1 MLNSLNIE
9 QFKTHNSGSY
19 DAIPLSYETFGCTL
33 GTAPIV
39 LVNHALTGNSSVVGE
54 NGWWKDLIGDGK
66 CIDTLQ
72 YSILAF
78 NIPGNGYDGF
88 LIDNY
93 EDFSVFDVASLFLKG
108 LELLKIDSLFAVI
121 GGSLGGS
128 VTWQM
133 TVLQPKLTEHII
145 PIASDWRAT
154 DWVLA
159 QCRIQKQLLE
169 NSSQPVEDARMHAM
183 TFYRTPQ
190 SLTAKFNRFKQ
201 VGSKKY
207 DVENWLESHGEK
219 LQKRFHLK
227 AYKLMN
233 HLLMTADVT
242 DGTRNFID
250 SAKRIKGAIHLIGI
264 DSDQFYLN
272 EEIKKSYLALSEV
285 KSNVSF
291 SEINSIHGHDG
302 FLIELDQ
309 LTEILR
315 DIFQLQIIP
324 ISE

>member
-1 MLNSLNIE
+1 MLNSLKIE
-9 QFKTHNSGSY
+9 QFKTHNSSIY
-19 DAIPLSYETFGCTL
+19 ESIPLSYETFGRPL

-54 NGWWKDLIGDGK
+54 RGWWKDLIGEEK
-66 CIDTLQ
+66 CIDTSQ

-93 EDFSVFDVASLFLKG
+93 EDFSVFDVANLFIKG
-108 LELLKIDSLFAVI
+108 LDLLKISSLFAGI

-128 VTWQM
+128 VTLQM
-133 TVLQPKLTEHII
+133 AVLRPELIEHVI
-145 PIASDWRAT
+145 PIASDWKAT

-169 NSSQPVEDARMHAM
+169 NSSNPLQDARMHAM

-190 SLTAKFNRFKQ
+190 SLSAKFDRTKQ
-201 VGSKKY
+201 VGSKNY
-207 DVENWLESHGEK
+207 DVENWLQSHGEK

-233 HLLMTADVT
+233 HLLMTVDVT

-250 SAKRIKGAIHLIGI
+250 SVTRINGAIHLIGI

-272 EEIKKSYLALSEV
+272 EEINRSYLAISEF
-285 KSNVSF
+285 KRNISF
-291 SEINSIHGHDG
+291 SEIISIHGHDG
-302 FLIELDQ
+302 FLIEFDQ
-309 LTEILR
+309 LTEILK
-315 DIFQLQIIP
+315 DIFQLQITT
-324 ISE
+324 

>member
-1 MLNSLNIE
+1 MLNSLKIE
-9 QFKTHNSGSY
+9 KFKTHNSSIY
-19 DAIPLSYETFGCTL
+19 ESIPLSFETFGCPL

-54 NGWWKDLIGDGK
+54 GGWWKDLIGEDK
-66 CIDTLQ
+66 CIDTIQ

-93 EDFSVFDVASLFLKG
+93 EDFSVFDVANIFLKG
-108 LELLKIDSLFAVI
+108 LELLKINSLFAVI

-128 VTWQM
+128 ITWQM
-133 TVLQPKLTEHII
+133 AVLRPELMEHII
-145 PIASDWRAT
+145 PIATDWKAT

-169 NSSQPVEDARMHAM
+169 NSSQPLEDARMHAM

-190 SLTAKFNRFKQ
+190 SLTAKFDRSKQ
-201 VGSKKY
+201 VGSVNY
-207 DVENWLESHGEK
+207 DVENWLQSHGEK

-233 HLLMTADVT
+233 HLLMTANVT

-250 SAKRIKGAIHLIGI
+250 SARRINGAIHLIGI

-272 EEIKKSYLALSEV
+272 EEINRSYQTLSEF
-285 KSNVSF
+285 KSNISF

-302 FLIELDQ
+302 FLIEFDQ
-309 LTEILR
+309 LTEILKY
-315 DIFQLQIIP
+315 IFQLQVTI
-324 ISE
+324 

>member
-1 MLNSLNIE
+1 MLNSLKIE
-9 QFKTHNSGSY
+9 QFKTHNSSSYGS
-19 DAIPLSYETFGCTL
+19 IPLSYETFGRPL

-39 LVNHALTGNSSVVGE
+39 LVNHALTGNSSVVGKH
-54 NGWWKDLIGDGK
+54 GWWKDLIGEDK
-66 CIDTLQ
+66 CIDTSQ

-93 EDFSVFDVASLFLKG
+93 EDFSVFDVAKLFLKG
-108 LELLKIDSLFAVI
+108 LELLKINSLFAVI

-133 TVLQPKLTEHII
+133 AVLRPELTEHII
-145 PIASDWRAT
+145 PIASDWKAT

-169 NSSQPVEDARMHAM
+169 NSSQPLEDARMHAM

-190 SLTAKFNRFKQ
+190 SLTAKFDRTKQ
-201 VGSKKY
+201 LGSKNY
-207 DVENWLESHGEK
+207 DVENWLQSHGEK

-233 HLLMTADVT
+233 HLLTTTNVT
-242 DGTRNFID
+242 DGTRDFID

-272 EEIKKSYLALSEV
+272 EEINRSYLTLSEF
-285 KSNVSF
+285 KSNISF

-302 FLIELDQ
+302 FLIEFDQ
-309 LTEILR
+309 LTEMLK
-315 DIFQLQIIP
+315 DIFQQITA
-324 ISE
+324 

>member
-1 MLNSLNIE
+1 MLKSLKIE
-9 QFKTHNSGSY
+9 KFKTHNASVYES
-19 DAIPLSYETFGCTL
+19 IPLSFETFGCPL

-54 NGWWKDLIGDGK
+54 GGWWKDLIGEGK
-66 CIDTLQ
+66 CIDTSY
-72 YSILAF
+72 YSVLAF

-93 EDFSVFDVASLFLKG
+93 EDFSVYDVARLFLKG
-108 LELLKIDSLFAVI
+108 LELLKIDSVFAVI
-121 GGSLGGS
+121 GGSLGGNI
-128 VTWQM
+128 TWQM
-133 TVLQPKLTEHII
+133 AVLSPELMEHII
-145 PIASDWRAT
+145 PVATDWKAT

-159 QCRIQKQLLE
+159 QCHIQKQLLE
-169 NSSQPVEDARMHAM
+169 NSSNPLQDARMHAM

-190 SLTAKFNRFKQ
+190 SLTEKFERKKRP
-201 VGSKKY
+201 GSANY
-207 DVENWLESHGEK
+207 DVENWLQSHGEK

-242 DGTRNFID
+242 NGAGNFID

-272 EEIKKSYLALSEV
+272 EEIHKSYLELREF
-285 KSNVSF
+285 KSNISF

-302 FLIELDQ
+302 FLIEFDQ
-309 LTEILR
+309 LTEILKH
-315 DIFQLQIIP
+315 IFQLQSTI
-324 ISE
+324 

>member
-1 MLNSLNIE
+1 MLKSLKIE
-9 QFKTHNSGSY
+9 QFKTHNSSIY
-19 DAIPLSYETFGCTL
+19 ESIPLSYEAFGLPL

-39 LVNHALTGNSSVVGE
+39 LVNHALTGNSAVVGE
-54 NGWWKDLIGDGK
+54 NGWWKDLIGKGK
-66 CIDTLQ
+66 CIDTSY

-93 EDFSVFDVASLFLKG
+93 EDFSVFDMAQLFLKG
-108 LELLKIDSLFAVI
+108 LELLKIDSIFAVI
-121 GGSLGGS
+121 GGSLGGNI
-128 VTWQM
+128 TWQM
-133 TVLQPKLTEHII
+133 AVLRPELIDHII
-145 PIASDWRAT
+145 PIATDWKAT

-169 NSSQPVEDARMHAM
+169 NSSNPLQDARMHAM

-190 SLTAKFNRFKQ
+190 SLTNKFDRNKR
-201 VGSKKY
+201 VGAANY
-207 DVENWLESHGEK
+207 DVENWLQNHGEK

-250 SAKRIKGAIHLIGI
+250 SARRINGAIHLIGI

-272 EEIKKSYLALSEV
+272 EEINRSYLALSEF
-285 KSNVSF
+285 KSNVSI

-302 FLIELDQ
+302 FLIEFDQ
-309 LTEILR
+309 LSEILKY
-315 DIFQLQIIP
+315 IFQLQPTI
-324 ISE
+324 

>member
-1 MLNSLNIE
+1 MLNFLKIE
-9 QFKTHNSGSY
+9 QFKTHNSSVY
-19 DAIPLSYETFGCTL
+19 DSIPLSYETFGCPM

-54 NGWWKDLIGDGK
+54 QGWWKDLIGEGK
-66 CIDTLQ
+66 CIDTNE

-93 EDFSVFDVASLFLKG
+93 ENFSVFDIARLFLKG
-108 LELLKIDSLFAVI
+108 LELLDIDSIFAVI
-121 GGSLGGS
+121 GGSLGGN

-133 TVLQPKLTEHII
+133 AVLRPELMNHII
-145 PIASDWRAT
+145 PIASDWKAT
-154 DWVLA
+154 DWILA

-169 NSSQPVEDARMHAM
+169 NSSNPLQDARMHAM

-190 SLTAKFNRFKQ
+190 SLTAKFDRSKRE
-201 VGSKKY
+201 GSSNY
-207 DVENWLESHGEK
+207 DVENWLKSHGEK
-219 LQKRFHLK
+219 LEKRFHLK

-264 DSDQFYLN
+264 DSDHFYLN
-272 EEIKKSYLALSEV
+272 EEIINSYLALSEF
-285 KSNVSF
+285 KNNISF

-302 FLIELDQ
+302 FLIEFEQ
-309 LTEILR
+309 LSKILKH
-315 DIFQLQIIP
+315 IFQL
-324 ISE
+324 EHTT

>member
-1 MLNSLNIE
+1 MLNSLRIE
-9 QFKTHNSGSY
+9 HFETHNSSSY
-19 DAIPLSYETFGCTL
+19 ESIPLSFETFGRPL

-54 NGWWKDLIGDGK
+54 QGWWKDLIGDGK
-66 CIDTLQ
+66 CIDTLH

-78 NIPGNGYDGF
+78 NSPGHGYDGF
-88 LIDNY
+88 LIENY
-93 EDFSVFDVASLFLKG
+93 EDFSVFDVANLFLKG
-108 LELLKIDSLFAVI
+108 LELLKINSLFAVI

-133 TVLQPKLTEHII
+133 AVLRPELAEHII
-145 PIASDWRAT
+145 PIASDWKAT

-169 NSSQPVEDARMHAM
+169 NSSNPLHDARMHAM

-190 SLTAKFNRFKQ
+190 SLTAKFARTRQ
-201 VGSKKY
+201 VGSKNF
-207 DVENWLESHGEK
+207 DVENWLQRHGEK
-219 LQKRFHLK
+219 LHKRFHLSS
-227 AYKLMN
+227 YKLMN

-242 DGTRNFID
+242 DGSRNFIE

-272 EEIKKSYLALSEV
+272 EEVKLSYLALSEF
-285 KSNVSF
+285 KCNISF

-302 FLIELDQ
+302 FLIEFDQ
-309 LTEILR
+309 LTEMLK
-315 DIFQLQIIP
+315 DIFQLQTIT
-324 ISE
+324 

>member
-1 MLNSLNIE
+1 MLNRLQIE
-9 QFKTHNSGSY
+9 PFKTHNSSIY
-19 DAIPLSYETFGCTL
+19 QTIPLSYETFGCPL
-33 GTAPIV
+33 GSAPIV

-54 NGWWKDLIGDGK
+54 HGWWKDLVGDDK

-72 YSILAF
+72 YSIVAF

-93 EDFSVFDVASLFLKG
+93 EDFTVFDIANLFLKG
-108 LELLKIDSLFAVI
+108 LELLKIHSLFAVI

-133 TVLQPKLTEHII
+133 AVLQPELIQNVI
-145 PIASDWRAT
+145 PIATDWKAT

-169 NSSQPVEDARMHAM
+169 NSSQPLEDARMHAM

-190 SLTAKFNRFKQ
+190 SLTAKFERTKQ
-201 VGSKKY
+201 VGSVTY
-207 DVENWLESHGEK
+207 DVENWLQSHGEK

-233 HLLMTADVT
+233 HLLTTTNVT
-242 DGTRNFID
+242 DGTNNFID
-250 SAKRIKGAIHLIGI
+250 SAKNIKGAIHLIGI

-272 EEIKKSYLALSEV
+272 EEINKSYLALSEF
-285 KSNVSF
+285 KSNISF

-302 FLIELDQ
+302 FLIEFDQ
-309 LTEILR
+309 LSEILK
-315 DIFQLQIIP
+315 DIFQLQITN
-324 ISE
+324 

>member
-1 MLNSLNIE
+1 MLNSLKIE
-9 QFKTHNSGSY
+9 HFETHNSTSY
-19 DAIPLSYETFGCTL
+19 ESIPLSFETFGCPL

-54 NGWWKDLIGDGK
+54 QGWWKDLIGDGK
-66 CIDTLQ
+66 CIDTMQ

-88 LIDNY
+88 LIENY
-93 EDFSVFDVASLFLKG
+93 EDFSVFDVANIFLKG
-108 LELLKIDSLFAVI
+108 LEFLKINSLFAII

-133 TVLQPKLTEHII
+133 AVLRPELAEHII
-145 PIASDWRAT
+145 PIASDWKAT

-159 QCRIQKQLLE
+159 QCRVQKQLLE
-169 NSSQPVEDARMHAM
+169 NSSNPLHDARMHAM

-190 SLTAKFNRFKQ
+190 SLTAKFGRTKQ
-201 VGSKKY
+201 AGSKNF
-207 DVENWLESHGEK
+207 DVENWLQSHGEK
-219 LQKRFHLK
+219 LHKRFHLR

-242 DGTRNFID
+242 NGRRNFID
-250 SAKRIKGAIHLIGI
+250 YAKRIKGAIHLIGI

-272 EEIKKSYLALSEV
+272 EEIKISYLTLSEF
-285 KSNVSF
+285 KSNISF

-302 FLIELDQ
+302 FLIEFDQ
-309 LTEILR
+309 LTEMLK
-315 DIFQLQIIP
+315 DIFQLQTIT
-324 ISE
+324 

>member
-1 MLNSLNIE
+1 MLNSLKIE
-9 QFKTHNSGSY
+9 QFKTHNSSIY
-19 DAIPLSYETFGCTL
+19 ESIPLSFETFGCPL

-39 LVNHALTGNSSVVGE
+39 LVNHALTGNSSVIGE
-54 NGWWKDLIGDGK
+54 HGWWNDLIGEGK

-93 EDFSVFDVASLFLKG
+93 EDFSVFDVANLFLKG
-108 LELLKIDSLFAVI
+108 LELLKINSLFAVI

-133 TVLQPKLTEHII
+133 AVLRPQLMEHII
-145 PIASDWRAT
+145 PIATDWKAT

-169 NSSQPVEDARMHAM
+169 NSSQPMEDARMHAM

-190 SLTAKFNRFKQ
+190 SLTAKFDRSKQ
-201 VGSKKY
+201 AGSANY
-207 DVENWLESHGEK
+207 DVENWLQNHGEK

-233 HLLMTADVT
+233 HLLMTANVT
-242 DGTRNFID
+242 DGTRNFVD
-250 SAKRIKGAIHLIGI
+250 SARRINGAIHLIGI

-272 EEIKKSYLALSEV
+272 EEINKSYLVLSEF
-285 KSNVSF
+285 KSNISF

-302 FLIELDQ
+302 FLIEFDQ
-309 LTEILR
+309 LTEILK
-315 DIFQLQIIP
+315 DIFQLQITT
-324 ISE
+324 

>member
-1 MLNSLNIE
+1 MLNSLKIE
-9 QFKTHNSGSY
+9 QFKTHNSSIY
-19 DAIPLSYETFGCTL
+19 ESIPLSFETFGCPL

-54 NGWWKDLIGDGK
+54 GGWWKDLIGEDK
-66 CIDTLQ
+66 CIDTGY

-88 LIDNY
+88 LIDAY
-93 EDFSVFDVASLFLKG
+93 EDFSVFDVARLFLEG
-108 LELLKIDSLFAVI
+108 LDLLKIESVFAVI
-121 GGSLGGS
+121 GGSLGGNI
-128 VTWQM
+128 TWQM
-133 TVLQPKLTEHII
+133 AVLRPDLMDHII
-145 PIASDWRAT
+145 PIATDWKAT

-169 NSSQPVEDARMHAM
+169 NSSNPLQDARMHAM

-190 SLTAKFNRFKQ
+190 SLTEKFERNKRL
-201 VGSKKY
+201 GSANY
-207 DVENWLESHGEK
+207 DVENWLQSHGEK

-272 EEIKKSYLALSEV
+272 EEVNRSYLALREF
-285 KSNVSF
+285 KSNISF

-302 FLIELDQ
+302 FLIEFDQ
-309 LTEILR
+309 LTEILKH
-315 DIFQLQIIP
+315 IFQLQSTI
-324 ISE
+324 

>member
-1 MLNSLNIE
+1 MLHTLNIE
-9 QFKTHNSGSY
+9 YFQTNSLRVYSL
-19 DAIPLSYETFGCTL
+19 IPLSYETFGLPL
-33 GTAPIV
+33 GSAPIV
-39 LVNHALTGNSSVVGE
+39 LVNHALTGNSTVVGE
-54 NGWWKDLIGDGK
+54 RGWWKDLIGEDK
-66 CIDTLQ
+66 CIDTSQ

-93 EDFSVFDVASLFLKG
+93 EDFSVFDVANLFLKG
-108 LELLKIDSLFAVI
+108 LELLKINSLFAVI

-128 VTWQM
+128 ITWQM
-133 TVLQPKLTEHII
+133 AVLEPELIQNVI
-145 PIASDWRAT
+145 PIATDWKAT

-169 NSSQPVEDARMHAM
+169 NSSQPLEDARMHAM

-190 SLTAKFNRFKQ
+190 SLTAKFDRNKQ
-201 VGSKKY
+201 VGSENY
-207 DVENWLESHGEK
+207 DVENWLQSHGEK
-219 LQKRFHLK
+219 LQNRFHLK

-233 HLLMTADVT
+233 HLLMTTDVT
-242 DGTRNFID
+242 DGTRNFMD

-272 EEIKKSYLALSEV
+272 EEINRSYLALSEF
-285 KSNVSF
+285 KSNISF

-302 FLIELDQ
+302 FLIEFDQ
-309 LTEILR
+309 LREILI
-315 DIFQLQIIP
+315 DIFQLQITA
-324 ISE
+324 

>member
-1 MLNSLNIE
+1 MLNSLKIE
-9 QFKTHNSGSY
+9 RFKTHNSSVY
-19 DAIPLSYETFGCTL
+19 KSIPLSFESFGRPL
-33 GTAPIV
+33 GSAPIV

-54 NGWWKDLIGDGK
+54 HGWWKDLIGDDK
-66 CIDTLQ
+66 CIDTLH

-93 EDFSVFDVASLFLKG
+93 EDFSVFDVATIFIKG

-121 GGSLGGS
+121 GGSLGGN

-133 TVLQPKLTEHII
+133 AVLRPELIQNVI
-145 PIASDWRAT
+145 PIASDWKAT

-169 NSSQPVEDARMHAM
+169 NSSQPLKDARMHAM

-190 SLTAKFNRFKQ
+190 SLTAKFDRTKQ
-201 VGSKKY
+201 VGSATY
-207 DVENWLESHGEK
+207 DVENWLQNHGEK

-233 HLLMTADVT
+233 HLLMTANVT
-242 DGTRNFID
+242 NGTSSFLD
-250 SAKRIKGAIHLIGI
+250 SAKLIKGAIHLIGI

-272 EEIKKSYLALSEV
+272 EEINRSYLALSEF
-285 KSNVSF
+285 KSNISF

-302 FLIELDQ
+302 FLIEFDQ
-309 LTEILR
+309 LSSMLR
-315 DIFQLQIIP
+315 DIFQLQTIT
-324 ISE
+324 

>member
-1 MLNSLNIE
+1 MLNSLKIE
-9 QFKTHNSGSY
+9 QFKTHNGSIY
-19 DAIPLSYETFGCTL
+19 ESIPLSYENFGCPL
-33 GTAPIV
+33 GTAPVV

-54 NGWWKDLIGDGK
+54 QGWWNDLIGEGE
-66 CIDTLQ
+66 CIDTLHF
-72 YSILAF
+72 SILAF

-93 EDFSVFDVASLFLKG
+93 EDFSVFDVSNIFIKG
-108 LELLKIDSLFAVI
+108 LELLKINSLFAVI
-121 GGSLGGS
+121 GGSLGGN

-133 TVLQPKLTEHII
+133 AVLRPELIEHII
-145 PIASDWRAT
+145 PIATDWKAT

-169 NSSQPVEDARMHAM
+169 NSSNPLHDARMHAM

-190 SLTAKFNRFKQ
+190 SLTAKFKRNKR
-201 VGSKKY
+201 VSSKNY
-207 DVENWLESHGEK
+207 DVENWLLSHGEK

-242 DGTRNFID
+242 DGTRNFIN
-250 SAKRIKGAIHLIGI
+250 SAKRIQGAIHLIGI

-272 EEIKKSYLALSEV
+272 EEINRSYLAISEF
-285 KSNVSF
+285 KRNISF
-291 SEINSIHGHDG
+291 SEIKSIHGHDG
-302 FLIELDQ
+302 FLIEFDQ
-309 LTEILR
+309 LSEILKS
-315 DIFQLQIIP
+315 IFQLEITV
-324 ISE
+324 

>member
-1 MLNSLNIE
+1 MLNSLKIE
-9 QFKTHNSGSY
+9 QFKTHNSRIYES
-19 DAIPLSYETFGCTL
+19 IPLSFETFGCPL

-54 NGWWKDLIGDGK
+54 GGWWKDLIGDGK
-66 CIDTLQ
+66 CIDTSQ

-88 LIDNY
+88 LIEKY

-108 LELLKIDSLFAVI
+108 LELLKINSLFAVI

-133 TVLQPKLTEHII
+133 AVLRPELMEHII
-145 PIASDWRAT
+145 PIASDWKAT

-169 NSSQPVEDARMHAM
+169 NSSQPLEDARMHAM

-190 SLTAKFNRFKQ
+190 SLTAKFERAKK
-201 VGSKKY
+201 VGCARY
-207 DVENWLESHGEK
+207 DVENWLQSHGEK
-219 LQKRFHLK
+219 LQKRYHLK

-233 HLLMTADVT
+233 HLLMTTNVT

-250 SAKRIKGAIHLIGI
+250 SARRIKGAIHLVGI

-272 EEIKKSYLALSEV
+272 EEINKCYLTLREFKSDI
-285 KSNVSF
+285 SF

-302 FLIELDQ
+302 FLIEFDQ
-309 LTEILR
+309 LTEILK
-315 DIFQLQIIP
+315 DIFQLQITT
-324 ISE
+324 